1 VAPPAADKYPP
12 SVVLS
17 GAMRST
23 LLVLLLVAFVAGC
36 GGGTPA
42 KDDPVEPELAKR
54 FEFPRLGATL
64 REGERTTRKGVVQA
78 EIAYPSQGPDNVT
91 GFIVRPPK
99 PAKDA
104 AGVVFMHGGGGRAS
118 DFVGEAHLLARR
130 GAVALTIDSPFTRS
144 PDEAIREGK
153 ADVDPTYETMVQN
166 VQDLLRGLDIL
177 VTQYG
182 VDPDRLAVVGYSMGA
197 QPAALAA
204 ALDPR
209 VRALVLMA
217 GRALPSGLPSDP
229 HERELFGA
237 IDTVDYVDNLAPTH
251 LLLQGAEFDSV
262 IPRSEMEMLAG
273 AASEPKEIRW
283 YQSDHDLGEQAGRER
298 IAWLVDQLGL
308 R

>member
-1 VAPPAADKYPP
+1 
-12 SVVLS
+12 
-17 GAMRST
+17 MRLR
-23 LLVLLLVAFVAGC
+23 LLPLALVALLAGC
-36 GGGTPA
+36 GGDEPA
-42 KDDPVEPELAKR
+42 KDNPVEPELAKR

-64 REGERTTRKGVVQA
+64 REGEPKARKTVVEA

-91 GFIVRPPK
+91 GFVVRPPK
-99 PAKDA
+99 PDDGT

-118 DFVGEAHLLARR
+118 DFLYEAQLLAQR
-130 GAVALTIDSPFTRS
+130 GAVALTIDSPFMRS
-144 PDEAIREGK
+144 PDEKIRKGT

-166 VQDLLRGLDIL
+166 VQDILRGLDIL
-177 VTQYG
+177 VDQYD
-182 VDPDRLAVVGYSMGA
+182 VDPERLAVVGYSMGA

-209 VRALVLMA
+209 VHALVVMA

-262 IPRSEMEMLAG
+262 IPHAEMEMLDR
-273 AASEPKEIRW
+273 AASEPKELRW
-283 YQSDHDLGEQAGRER
+283 YPSDHDLGEQAGRER
-298 IAWLVDQLGL
+298 IAWLVDELGL

>member
-1 VAPPAADKYPP
+1 
-12 SVVLS
+12 
-17 GAMRST
+17 MR
-23 LLVLLLVAFVAGC
+23 LRLLPLVLVALLAGC
-36 GGGTPA
+36 GGDEPT
-42 KDDPVEPELAKR
+42 KDNPVEPELAKR

-64 REGERTTRKGVVQA
+64 REGEPKPRKNVVEA

-91 GFIVRPPK
+91 GFVVRPPR
-99 PAKDA
+99 PDDGT
-104 AGVVFMHGGGGRAS
+104 AGVVFMHGGGGKAS
-118 DFVGEAHLLARR
+118 DFLYEAQLLAQR

-144 PDEAIREGK
+144 PDEKIRKGT

-166 VQDLLRGLDIL
+166 VQDILRGLDIL
-177 VTQYG
+177 VDQYD

-209 VRALVLMA
+209 VHALVVMA
-217 GRALPSGLPSDP
+217 GRALPSGLPNDP

-251 LLLQGAEFDSV
+251 LLLQAAEFDSV
-262 IPRSEMEMLAG
+262 IPRAEMEMLED

-283 YQSDHDLGEQAGRER
+283 YPSDHDLGEQAGRER
-298 IAWLVDQLGL
+298 IAWLVDELGL

>member
-1 VAPPAADKYPP
+1 
-12 SVVLS
+12 
-17 GAMRST
+17 MRAR
-23 LLVLLLVAFVAGC
+23 LLPILLVALVAGC
-36 GGGTPA
+36 GGEEPA
-42 KDDPVEPELAKR
+42 KDNPVEVELAKR

-64 REGERTTRKGVVQA
+64 REGEPKARKSVVEA

-91 GFIVRPPK
+91 GFVVRPPK
-99 PAKDA
+99 PDQGT
-104 AGVVFMHGGGGRAS
+104 AGVVFMHGGRGQAS
-118 DFVGEAHLLARR
+118 DFLYDARLMAER
-130 GAVALTIDSPFTRS
+130 GAVALTIDSPFSRS
-144 PDEAIREGK
+144 PDEKIRIGK
-153 ADVDPTYETMVQN
+153 ADVEPTYETMVQN
-166 VQDLLRGLDIL
+166 VQDILRGLDIL
-177 VTQYG
+177 VDQYG

-217 GRALPSGLPSDP
+217 ARALPSGLPNDP
-229 HERELFGA
+229 QERELFGA

-262 IPRSEMEMLAG
+262 IPRSEMEMLAR

-283 YQSDHDLGEQAGRER
+283 YASDHDLGAQAGRER
-298 IAWLVDQLGL
+298 IAWLVEELGL